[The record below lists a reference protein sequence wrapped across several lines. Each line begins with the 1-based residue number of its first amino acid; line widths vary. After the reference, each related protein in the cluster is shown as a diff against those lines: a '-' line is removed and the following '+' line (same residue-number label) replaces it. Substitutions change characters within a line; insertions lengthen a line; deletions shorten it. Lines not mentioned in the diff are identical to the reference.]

1 MPLKTPS
8 PDGEKP
14 PGPNGSSP
22 KALLAQILRDLADD
36 PSDLGAL
43 LRGLALALQVAST
56 EYPTRQRDVWD
67 PRERETYR
75 SRVIWEAWILHQRN
89 PHQRDLK

>member
-1 MPLKTPS
+1 MKSRS

-22 KALLAQILRDLADD
+22 KALLGQILRDLADD

-43 LRGLALALQVAST
+43 LRGLALALQVASAECPT
-56 EYPTRQRDVWD
+56 TRQVWN
-67 PRERETYR
+67 PQEREAYR
-75 SRVIWEAWILHQRN
+75 SKVVWEAWILHQRH
-89 PHQRDLK
+89 PRHRDLK

>member
-1 MPLKTPS
+1 MALKTPS

-14 PGPNGSSP
+14 PGPNGSSS

-43 LRGLALALQVAST
+43 LRGLALALQVASA
-56 EYPTRQRDVWD
+56 EYPTHRHVWD
-67 PRERETYR
+67 PQKRESYR
-75 SRVIWEAWILHQRN
+75 SRAIWEAWILHQRH
-89 PHQRDLK
+89 PRQRDLK